1 MSEPASEPFVAA
13 TWDAVLGQ
21 PAAVRLLR
29 TALARDELAHA
40 LLLVGPAGVGQ
51 HEATRALAAALNCPE
66 SDDPSQGCGT
76 CSTCRRIAT
85 GAHPAVRDF
94 LPEGAAHVV
103 DAVRG
108 EWIPTATRTMT
119 EGRRKVLRI
128 ADADRMNEGAQNAF
142 LKILEEPP
150 ASVVWV
156 LEVADEGA
164 LLDTVVSRCRRI
176 DFVPWD
182 PQALGQ
188 LAERLAIPTGRRE
201 ALVRAAMGSPER
213 LHDLAD
219 EDLAEARLRHLALI
233 DELAERGPG
242 AVVPIAKELAGWARS
257 RTKVLKERHA
267 TEMERLEEAY
277 GVESNRGWPPGV
289 KGRLTKRFERLERQ
303 EERRALMMLLDD
315 VASYLRDL
323 IAVSAGAADTTLV
336 NVDHRD
342 ELARDAARLEL
353 SDLVPMLGAVD
364 RCRQALERN
373 GQAELQL
380 ERLLI
385 ALSLPLYR
393 LQVAR

>member
-1 MSEPASEPFVAA
+1 MSEPVLAPTDGA

-21 PAAVRLLR
+21 DAAVSLLR
-29 TALARDELAHA
+29 SALARDELAHA
-40 LLLVGPAGVGQ
+40 LLFVGPAGVGQ
-51 HEATRALAAALNCPE
+51 QEATRALAAALNCPE
-66 SDDPSQGCGT
+66 SDDPAQGCGI

-182 PQALGQ
+182 PTALGG
-188 LAERLAIPTGRRE
+188 LADRLGISAERRE
-201 ALVRAAMGSPER
+201 ALVRAAMGSPQR
-213 LHDLAD
+213 LRDLAD
-219 EDLAEARLRHLALI
+219 PELAEARLRHLRLV

-242 AVVPIAKELAGWARS
+242 AVVPLAKELVGWARS

-267 TEMERLEEAY
+267 EEMGRLEAAY
-277 GVESNRGWPPGV
+277 GVEGNRGWPPGV

-315 VASYLRDL
+315 IASYLRDL
-323 IAVSAGAADTTLV
+323 IAVSAGADRATLV
-336 NVDHRD
+336 NVDHVD
-342 ELARDAARLEL
+342 ALARDATRLAIG
-353 SDLVPMLGAVD
+353 DLLGMLVAVD
-364 RCRQALERN
+364 RCREALERN
-373 GQAELQL
+373 GQPELQL

-393 LQVAR
+393 P